1 MESLVYENSPLADY
15 LQGEGEHDPSW
26 PVKEADHS
34 DDFSDSTAAD
44 FAPRGV
50 SKFQERIRNKLPKPL
65 ERKVSRQRAAL
76 GRLYD
81 VCTSAL
87 NSRVGR
93 SDNERFLEQ
102 FGYVIVASQLLNE
115 HSAPSYTSA
124 ADVMSTALPA
134 DLPSISTTF
143 GIQGAVVT
151 ASTSFSV
158 AWLLHWSRSRTS
170 SGLNPRKV
178 GVLLV
183 LVPVIGVLFYAFAK
197 RQWLKYLRHQ
207 AVDAAVTFISNAQ
220 GFDSAA
226 SASVVFIQET
236 QTRRCLRLRRTVS
249 ESFYLMLGQYIRAQH
264 TLRPLTDATN
274 LAKYYD
280 IYDISEEELME
291 AEAAFDERATED
303 QYSLRALRTLFGR
316 LYIVRKS
323 ILCCLLALGADGG
336 GSDIAR
342 WTTAVEQMRDLA
354 HVTGE
359 NIHKMTNILNED
371 DRKYQSST
379 QSMLKLNIV
388 SGDVIPPSPLP
399 TASPNKDN
407 LRAQYRNINSLSQGI
422 RALHAKMHI
431 LKEASSSNLERPD
444 AGEFEAS
451 LMPQYESIGADIRS
465 LLQEW
470 ESGKSALMSSLG
482 KPANPEF
489 SRPSSFLKTP
499 LSPTP
504 SLGGSTAVEGSPADA
519 LRALTGENTDP
530 SIVHTLD
537 DEEEIFEAVA
547 LPARNKRMSL
557 TREERIARVKEDRA
571 RQAAARE
578 RTDANTNMLKELEMV
593 IKQRPRTTIAA
604 KHTPLSF
611 LRTQFLLSV
620 LYDFQS
626 SRYSFHPLTTIY
638 LSQPLLFLPLLLLI
652 SFSPYSHTIT
662 SKLTAYS
669 VLEARLEQAS
679 LLKRV
684 VDAIKDLVQD
694 CNFDC
699 NDSGIS
705 LQAMDNSHVALVSMM
720 LKAEGFSP
728 YRCDRNIALGINLLS
743 LTKVLRAAQNEDILT
758 LKAEDSPDA
767 VNLMFESAET
777 DRLSEYDIKL
787 MDIDQEH
794 LAIPETEYAATVEMP
809 AAEFQRIC
817 RDLNALSESVVIE
830 ATKEGVKFSCQG
842 DIGSGSVTVRQHTNV
857 ENPAQNVSISLTE
870 PVALTFSL
878 KYLVNF
884 CKATNLSNKVTLCLS
899 QEVPL
904 LVEYGLGSGHLR
916 FYLAPKVR

>member
-226 SASVVFIQET
+226 SASVVFIQEVE
-236 QTRRCLRLRRTVS
+236 LVS
-249 ESFYLMLGQYIRAQH
+249 RGYRISTPLPPYIRAQH

-371 DRKYQSST
+371 DR
-379 QSMLKLNIV
+379 
-388 SGDVIPPSPLP
+388 DVIPPSPLP

-604 KHTPLSF
+604 KRVTM
-611 LRTQFLLSV
+611 
-620 LYDFQS
+620 
-626 SRYSFHPLTTIY
+626 
-638 LSQPLLFLPLLLLI
+638 
-652 SFSPYSHTIT
+652 
-662 SKLTAYS
+662 
-669 VLEARLEQAS
+669 LEARLEQAS

-916 FYLAPKVR
+916 FYLAPKIGDEE

>member
-470 ESGKSALMSSLG
+470 ESGKSALMSSLE
-482 KPANPEF
+482 KPANSEF

-916 FYLAPKVR
+916 FYLAPKV

>member
-26 PVKEADHS
+26 PVKETENS
-34 DDFSDSTAAD
+34 DIASESTAAD
-44 FAPRGV
+44 FAPRGA
-50 SKFQERIRNKLPKPL
+50 SKFQERIRNRLPKPL
-65 ERKVSRQRAAL
+65 DLRSSHQRAAL

-81 VCTSAL
+81 ACTSAL

-115 HSAPSYTSA
+115 HSAPSYASA
-124 ADVMSTALPA
+124 ADVLSSSRSA
-134 DLPSISTTF
+134 DLPSISSTF
-143 GIQGAVVT
+143 GLQGAVVT
-151 ASTSFSV
+151 ASTSFSI
-158 AWLLHWSRSRTS
+158 AWLLHWSRPRTG

-207 AVDAAVTFISNAQ
+207 AVDAAVFFIGNAQ

-226 SASVVFIQET
+226 SASVVFIQEVELVSRGYRIST
-236 QTRRCLRLRRTVS
+236 PLPPISRLEDQAQTRRCLRLRRTVS
-249 ESFYLMLGQYIRAQH
+249 ECFYALLKRYLQAQRS
-264 TLRPLTDATN
+264 LQPVTDNDN

-280 IYDISEEELME
+280 IYDVSEEELAE
-291 AEAAFDERATED
+291 AELALTERAIED

-342 WTTAVEQMRDLA
+342 WTIAIEQMQELA
-354 HVTGE
+354 EVTGKNTE
-359 NIHKMTNILNED
+359 KMTNILNEED
-371 DRKYQSST
+371 SNQVPR
-379 QSMLKLNIV
+379 
-388 SGDVIPPSPLP
+388 SPLP
-399 TASPNKDN
+399 TASPNKEH
-407 LRAQYRNINSLSQGI
+407 LRAQYRKLNSLSQAI
-422 RALHAKMHI
+422 RALHAKMHLI
-431 LKEASSSNLERPD
+431 REMSS
-444 AGEFEAS
+444 AS
-451 LMPQYESIGADIRS
+451 LEQTDVDENDENEATLASHYESIGTDIKN

-470 ESGKSALMSSLG
+470 EDGKTAMISKTPDKRLNVDRL
-482 KPANPEF
+482 
-489 SRPSSFLKTP
+489 SRPLSEWKLPS
-499 LSPTP
+499 SPTP
-504 SLGGSTAVEGSPADA
+504 SLGGATAVEGSPADA
-519 LRALTGENTDP
+519 LKALNGERPDS
-530 SIVHTLD
+530 SIIHTID

-547 LPARNKRMSL
+547 LPARSKRQSL
-557 TREERIARVKEDRA
+557 TREERIAR
-571 RQAAARE
+571 
-578 RTDANTNMLKELEMV
+578 
-593 IKQRPRTTIAA
+593 P
-604 KHTPLSF
+604 
-611 LRTQFLLSV
+611 SV
-620 LYDFQS
+620 VQ
-626 SRYSFHPLTTIY
+626 
-638 LSQPLLFLPLLLLI
+638 
-652 SFSPYSHTIT
+652 
-662 SKLTAYS
+662 
-669 VLEARLEQAS
+669 
-679 LLKRV
+679 V

-699 NDSGIS
+699 NDSGIA
-705 LQAMDNSHVALVSMM
+705 LQAMDNSHVALVSML

-728 YRCDRNIALGINLLS
+728 YRCDRNIALGINLVS

-758 LKAEDSPDA
+758 LKADDSPDA

-809 AAEFQRIC
+809 SAEFQRIC

-842 DIGSGSVTVRQHTNV
+842 DIGSGSVTIRQHTNV
-857 ENPAQNVSISLTE
+857 DKPEQNVSIALSE

-884 CKATNLSNKVTLCLS
+884 CKATTLSSKVSLCLS

-904 LVEYGLGSGHLR
+904 LVEYSLGSGHLR
-916 FYLAPKVR
+916 FYLAPKIGDEE

>member
-26 PVKEADHS
+26 PVKETENS
-34 DDFSDSTAAD
+34 DIASESTAAD
-44 FAPRGV
+44 FAPRGA
-50 SKFQERIRNKLPKPL
+50 SKFQERIRNRLPKPL
-65 ERKVSRQRAAL
+65 DLRSSHQKAAL
-76 GRLYD
+76 VRLYD
-81 VCTSAL
+81 ACTSAL

-115 HSAPSYTSA
+115 HSAPSYASA
-124 ADVMSTALPA
+124 ADVLSSSRSA
-134 DLPSISTTF
+134 DLPSISSTF
-143 GIQGAVVT
+143 GLQGAVVT
-151 ASTSFSV
+151 ASTSFSI
-158 AWLLHWSRSRTS
+158 AWLLHWSRPRTG

-207 AVDAAVTFISNAQ
+207 AVDAAGFFIGNAQ

-226 SASVVFIQET
+226 SASVVFIQEVELVSRGYRIST
-236 QTRRCLRLRRTVS
+236 PLPPISRLEDQAQTRRCLRLRRTVS
-249 ESFYLMLGQYIRAQH
+249 ECFYALLKRYLQAQRS
-264 TLRPLTDATN
+264 LQPVTDNDN

-280 IYDISEEELME
+280 IYDVSEEELAE
-291 AEAAFDERATED
+291 AELALAERATED

-342 WTTAVEQMRDLA
+342 WTIAIEQMQDLA
-354 HVTGE
+354 EVTGKNTE
-359 NIHKMTNILNED
+359 KMTNILNEED
-371 DRKYQSST
+371 SNQVPR
-379 QSMLKLNIV
+379 
-388 SGDVIPPSPLP
+388 SPLP
-399 TASPNKDN
+399 TASPNKEH
-407 LRAQYRNINSLSQGI
+407 LRAQYRKLNSLSQAI
-422 RALHAKMHI
+422 RALHAKMHLI
-431 LKEASSSNLERPD
+431 REMSS
-444 AGEFEAS
+444 AS
-451 LMPQYESIGADIRS
+451 LEQTDADENDENEATLASHYESIGTDIKN

-470 ESGKSALMSSLG
+470 EDGKAAMISNTPDKRLNVDRL
-482 KPANPEF
+482 
-489 SRPSSFLKTP
+489 SRPLSEWKLPS
-499 LSPTP
+499 SPTP
-504 SLGGSTAVEGSPADA
+504 SLGGATAVEGSPADA
-519 LRALTGENTDP
+519 LKALNGERPDS
-530 SIVHTLD
+530 SIIHTID

-547 LPARNKRMSL
+547 LPARSKRQSL
-557 TREERIARVKEDRA
+557 TREERIARPSIV
-571 RQAAARE
+571 Q
-578 RTDANTNMLKELEMV
+578 
-593 IKQRPRTTIAA
+593 
-604 KHTPLSF
+604 
-611 LRTQFLLSV
+611 
-620 LYDFQS
+620 
-626 SRYSFHPLTTIY
+626 
-638 LSQPLLFLPLLLLI
+638 
-652 SFSPYSHTIT
+652 
-662 SKLTAYS
+662 
-669 VLEARLEQAS
+669 
-679 LLKRV
+679 V

-699 NDSGIS
+699 NDSGIA
-705 LQAMDNSHVALVSMM
+705 LQAMDNSHVALVSML

-728 YRCDRNIALGINLLS
+728 YRCDRNIALGINLVS

-758 LKAEDSPDA
+758 LKADDSPDA

-809 AAEFQRIC
+809 SAEFQRIC

-842 DIGSGSVTVRQHTNV
+842 DIGSGSVTIRQHTNV
-857 ENPAQNVSISLTE
+857 DKPEQNVSIALSE

-884 CKATNLSNKVTLCLS
+884 CKATTLSSKVSLCLS

-916 FYLAPKVR
+916 FYLAPKIGDEE

>member
-26 PVKEADHS
+26 PVKEAENS
-34 DDFSDSTAAD
+34 DIASESTAAD
-44 FAPRGV
+44 FAPRGA

-65 ERKVSRQRAAL
+65 DLKSSHQRAAL
-76 GRLYD
+76 GKLYD
-81 VCTSAL
+81 ACTSAL

-124 ADVMSTALPA
+124 ADVLSSSRSA
-134 DLPSISTTF
+134 DLPSISSTF
-143 GIQGAVVT
+143 GLQGAVVT
-151 ASTSFSV
+151 ASTSFSI
-158 AWLLHWSRSRTS
+158 AWLLHWSRPRTG

-207 AVDAAVTFISNAQ
+207 SVDAAAFFIGNAQ

-226 SASVVFIQET
+226 SASVVFIQEVELVSRGYRIST
-236 QTRRCLRLRRTVS
+236 PLPPISRLEDQAQTRRCLRLRRTVS
-249 ESFYLMLGQYIRAQH
+249 ECFYAMLKRYIQAQRS
-264 TLRPLTDATN
+264 LQPVTDNDN

-280 IYDISEEELME
+280 IYDVSEEELAE
-291 AEAAFDERATED
+291 AESALAERAVED

-342 WTTAVEQMRDLA
+342 WTIAIEQMQDLA
-354 HVTGE
+354 EVTGRNTE
-359 NIHKMTNILNED
+359 KMTNILNEED
-371 DRKYQSST
+371 SDQVPR
-379 QSMLKLNIV
+379 
-388 SGDVIPPSPLP
+388 SPLP
-399 TASPNKDN
+399 TASPNKEH
-407 LRAQYRNINSLSQGI
+407 LRAQYRKLNSLSQAI
-422 RALHAKMHI
+422 RALHAKMHLI
-431 LKEASSSNLERPD
+431 REMSS
-444 AGEFEAS
+444 AS
-451 LMPQYESIGADIRS
+451 LEQTDADENDENEVTLASHYESIGTDIKN

-470 ESGKSALMSSLG
+470 EDGKAAMASTTPDNRLNVDRL
-482 KPANPEF
+482 
-489 SRPSSFLKTP
+489 SRPLSEWKLPS
-499 LSPTP
+499 SPTP

-519 LRALTGENTDP
+519 LKALNGERPDS
-530 SIVHTLD
+530 SIIHTID

-547 LPARNKRMSL
+547 LPARSKRQSL

-571 RQAAARE
+571 KQAAA
-578 RTDANTNMLKELEMV
+578 L
-593 IKQRPRTTIAA
+593 
-604 KHTPLSF
+604 
-611 LRTQFLLSV
+611 
-620 LYDFQS
+620 
-626 SRYSFHPLTTIY
+626 
-638 LSQPLLFLPLLLLI
+638 
-652 SFSPYSHTIT
+652 
-662 SKLTAYS
+662 
-669 VLEARLEQAS
+669 LEARLEQAS

-699 NDSGIS
+699 NDSGIA
-705 LQAMDNSHVALVSMM
+705 LQAMDNSHVALVSML

-728 YRCDRNIALGINLLS
+728 YRCDRNIALGINLVS

-758 LKAEDSPDA
+758 LKADDSPDA

-777 DRLSEYDIKL
+777 DRLSEYDLKL

-809 AAEFQRIC
+809 SAEFQRIC

-842 DIGSGSVTVRQHTNV
+842 DIGSGSVTIRQHTNV
-857 ENPAQNVSISLTE
+857 DKPDQNVSIALSE

-884 CKATNLSNKVTLCLS
+884 CKATTLSSTVTLCLS

-916 FYLAPKVR
+916 FYLAPKIGDEE

>member
-1 MESLVYENSPLADY
+1 MESLVYEHSPLADY
-15 LQGEGEHDPSW
+15 LQGEGEHDPNW
-26 PVKEADHS
+26 PHQEAEHS

-65 ERKVSRQRAAL
+65 ERKVSRQSAAL
-76 GRLYD
+76 GRLYEA
-81 VCTSAL
+81 CTSAL
-87 NSRVGR
+87 NARIAR

-143 GIQGAVVT
+143 GLQGAVVT
-151 ASTSFSV
+151 ASTSFSI
-158 AWLLHWSRSRTS
+158 AWLLHWSRSRAS
-170 SGLNPRKV
+170 YGLNPRKV

-207 AVDAAVTFISNAQ
+207 AVDAAVTFIGNAQ

-226 SASVVFIQET
+226 SASVVFIQEVELVSRGYRISTPLPPISRLEDQT

-249 ESFYLMLGQYIRAQH
+249 ESFYFMLGRYIQAQH
-264 TLRPLTDATN
+264 TLRPLTDNAN

-280 IYDISEEELME
+280 IYDISEEELVE
-291 AEAAFDERATED
+291 AEAAFNERLTED
-303 QYSLRALRTLFGR
+303 QYSLRSLRTLFGR

-342 WTTAVEQMRDLA
+342 WTAAVEQMRDLA

-359 NIHKMTNILNED
+359 NIHKMASILNEED
-371 DRKYQSST
+371 HKAT
-379 QSMLKLNIV
+379 
-388 SGDVIPPSPLP
+388 PPSPLP
-399 TASPNKDN
+399 TASPSKDN
-407 LRAQYRNINSLSQGI
+407 LRAQYRKINSLSQGV

-431 LKEASSSNLERPD
+431 LREASSANLERPETD
-444 AGEFEAS
+444 EFESTLA
-451 LMPQYESIGADIRS
+451 PQYESIGADIRG

-470 ESGKSALMSSLG
+470 EAGKSALMSSLDRQL
-482 KPANPEF
+482 AVDR
-489 SRPSSFLKTP
+489 SRPPSVMISP
-499 LSPTP
+499 VSPTP

-519 LRALTGENTDP
+519 LKALNGERADLGIIRSLE
-530 SIVHTLD
+530 
-537 DEEEIFEAVA
+537 DEDEIFEAVA
-547 LPARNKRMSL
+547 LPARNKRASL
-557 TREERIARVKEDRA
+557 TRDERIARVKEDRA

-578 RTDANTNMLKELEMV
+578 RTDANTTMLKELEMV
-593 IKQRPRTTIAA
+593 IKQRPHSTIAA
-604 KHTPLSF
+604 K
-611 LRTQFLLSV
+611 R
-620 LYDFQS
+620 
-626 SRYSFHPLTTIY
+626 
-638 LSQPLLFLPLLLLI
+638 
-652 SFSPYSHTIT
+652 IT
-662 SKLTAYS
+662 M
-669 VLEARLEQAS
+669 LEARLEQAS

-684 VDAIKDLVQD
+684 VDAVKDLVQD

-728 YRCDRNIALGINLLS
+728 YRCDRNIALGINLGA

-809 AAEFQRIC
+809 SAEFQRIC

-842 DIGSGSVTVRQHTNV
+842 DIGSGSVTIRSHTNV
-857 ENPAQNVSISLTE
+857 ENPAQNVSIDLTE

-884 CKATNLSNKVTLCLS
+884 CKATSLSTKVSLCLS

-916 FYLAPKVR
+916 FYLAPKIGDEE